1 MLSLTGLSFLS
12 AMALLLIIELV
23 YGIVVDKHYS
33 VDPFNGNISLSMRG
47 IILKG
52 LYTVFWIA
60 LFYLCLIYIPGN
72 QWLVVLAYLL
82 LEFLVYFFDRISNSL
97 SLLTAYERRT
107 TTRLEYYLSI
117 SFKLLL
123 LGFLTYLVSL

>member
-1 MLSLTGLSFLS
+1 MLSLAGISFLS
-12 AMALLLIIELV
+12 AMALLFITELV

-33 VDPFNGNISLSMRG
+33 IDPFNGTIFLPMKSM
-47 IILKG
+47 ILKG
-52 LYTVFWIA
+52 LYTVFWIV
-60 LFYLCLIYIPGN
+60 LFYLCLIYIPGD
-72 QWLVVLAYLL
+72 QWLVVLVYLL

-97 SLLTAYERRT
+97 SLITAYERRT

>member
-12 AMALLLIIELV
+12 AMALLLITELV

-33 VDPFNGNISLSMRG
+33 VDPFNGTIPLSMRG
-47 IILKG
+47 IILNG

-82 LEFLVYFFDRISNSL
+82 LEFVVYCFDRMCNSL
-97 SLLTAYERRT
+97 SLLFVSEHKSTARPM
-107 TTRLEYYLSI
+107 YYLSI
-117 SFKLLL
+117 TFKILL
-123 LGFLTYLVSL
+123 LGLLSHLVLY

>member
-1 MLSLTGLSFLS
+1 MLSLAGLSFLS
-12 AMALLLIIELV
+12 AIALLFITELV
-23 YGIVVDKHYS
+23 YGFVVDKHYS
-33 VDPFNGNISLSMRG
+33 VDPFAGTIFSTMRG

-52 LYTVFWIA
+52 LYAVFWIT
-60 LFYLCLIYIPGN
+60 LFYLGLIYISGN
-72 QWLVVLAYLL
+72 QWLVVLVYLL
-82 LEFLVYFFDRISNSL
+82 LEFLVYFFDRISSSL

>member
-1 MLSLTGLSFLS
+1 MLSLAGLSFLS
-12 AMALLLIIELV
+12 AIALLFITELV
-23 YGIVVDKHYS
+23 YGFVVDKHYS

-82 LEFLVYFFDRISNSL
+82 LEFVVYFFDRMCNSL
-97 SLLTAYERRT
+97 SLLAAYERRT
-107 TTRLEYYLSI
+107 TTRLEYCLSI

-123 LGFLTYLVSL
+123 LGFLTYLVSF

>member
-33 VDPFNGNISLSMRG
+33 VDPFAGTIFSTMRG

-52 LYTVFWIA
+52 LYAVFWIA
-60 LFYLCLIYIPGN
+60 LFYLGLIYISGN
-72 QWLVVLAYLL
+72 QWLVVLVYLL

>member
-1 MLSLTGLSFLS
+1 MLSLAGISFLS
-12 AMALLLIIELV
+12 AMSLLFIIELV
-23 YGIVVDKHYS
+23 YSIVVDKYYS
-33 VDPFNGNISLSMRG
+33 VDPFNGTIFSSMRG

-72 QWLVVLAYLL
+72 QWLVVLVYLL
-82 LEFLVYFFDRISNSL
+82 LEFLVYFFDSISNSL
-97 SLLTAYERRT
+97 SQLTAYERRT